1 MTLFPTHLSLE
12 SILFWSFIS
21 SNERDNFRQ
30 NKSLFWIVI
39 MFSILPDIDIFFAL
53 HRLIS
58 HSIFVPIIITIIGTL
73 IYYYYHY
80 LKVNSSNEEAL
91 TDDIKKNNEKKSF
104 WGRCLSY
111 GGILW
116 FLHIL
121 LDLDSPLAIFYPLSN
136 RLYSLNFAI
145 LIDMMPWVFLPVTI
159 VGFILELTGISYL
172 QGVSLYFIN
181 LSPSQR
187 IEIYG
192 REPVA
197 ISIDNLL
204 IHVLLFIIFFIFVA
218 RPMLPNLNI
227 KRFSEWRQKNHFDS
241 PLIGL
246 GIMLI
251 LLGFLLGPMTG
262 MYTVD
267 SNSVSGHFRV
277 SSTSFFPTLAISFE
291 STDYLLQ
298 PSTLYNTEGTLSISS
313 EVSSF
318 DHMLLLTTQSKYNS
332 FSGSVSTLFKLYPLN
347 TSDNILKFQLDYQTF
362 FNELSSSSLSSNSTT
377 TNETSLYQQLNSGSY
392 ALVAV
397 IHNLN
402 LNVTEI
408 LNGSSLTES
417 AQLEVMVVSSQ
428 FSLVSIGIISFI
440 TGIIL
445 IFVSFKIKKD

>member
-21 SNERDNFRQ
+21 SNERDKFRQ
-30 NKSLFWIVI
+30 NKRLFWIVI
-39 MFSILPDIDIFFAL
+39 MFSVLPDFDIFFAL

-58 HSIFVPIIITIIGTL
+58 HSIFIPIIVTIIGTL
-73 IYYYYHY
+73 IHYYYHY
-80 LKVNSSNEEAL
+80 LKVNSSNDEPL

-116 FLHIL
+116 FLHLL
-121 LDLDSPLAIFYPLSN
+121 LDLDEPLAIFYPLSN
-136 RLYSLNFAI
+136 RLFSLNFAI
-145 LIDMMPWVFLPVTI
+145 LIDMMPWLFFPVTI
-159 VGFILELTGISYL
+159 VGFILELTGISFL
-172 QGVSLYFIN
+172 QGVSLYFYN

-187 IEIYG
+187 IETFG

-197 ISIDNLL
+197 FSIDNLL
-204 IHVLLFIIFFIFVA
+204 IHFFLFVIFFVFVA
-218 RPMLPNLNI
+218 WPMLPNLNF
-227 KRFSEWRQKNHFDS
+227 KRFSEWRQKNNFDS
-241 PLIGL
+241 PLMGL

-251 LLGFLLGPMTG
+251 LLGFLLVPMTG

-277 SSTSFFPTLAISFE
+277 SSRSFFPTLAISFE

-318 DHMLLLTTQSKYNS
+318 DHMLLLTTQSGYNS
-332 FSGSVSTLFKLYPLN
+332 FSGSVSTLFNQYPLN
-347 TSDNILKFQLDYQTF
+347 TSGNILQFQLGYQTLY
-362 FNELSSSSLSSNSTT
+362 NELSSNSLSSNSTT
-377 TNETSLYQQLNSGSY
+377 TNETSLSTQVNSGSF

-397 IHNLN
+397 IHNLD

-408 LNGSSLTES
+408 LNGSSLIES
-417 AQLEVMVVSSQ
+417 AHLDVVVVSSR
-428 FSLVSIGIISFI
+428 FSLVSIGIFSFI
-440 TGIIL
+440 AGIIL